1 LRQFALALTR
11 SGTIKKLQNLHSK
24 IPLVASKICV
34 SGCECNN
41 YESSDGFQFE
51 NDTDSAGPLSIASRQ
66 TTLLPL
72 NEDFEL
78 NVSVKGLDQVDCS
91 LRDKSTTSSGTLG
104 FRLIFVA
111 ALALFRSV

>member
-1 LRQFALALTR
+1 LRQFALELTR

-24 IPLVASKICV
+24 IPHVASKICV
-34 SGCECNN
+34 SGCKCND

-51 NDTDSAGPLSIASRQ
+51 NDTDSAGPLSSALRQ
-66 TTLLPL
+66 TTRLPL

-78 NVSVKGLDQVDCS
+78 NASMKGLDQVDCS
-91 LRDKSTTSSGTLG
+91 LRDKSTTSSGPLG
-104 FRLIFVA
+104 FRLVFVA